1 MSFVKYID
9 DKDVCIQVYSECDG
23 HSIQV
28 LNADGDRVLHSSSW
42 SHDDLELGVGG
53 EKYFVEL
60 LKYLGYTVYHEEVY

>member
-42 SHDDLELGVGG
+42 SPSTGARGRRGKELRRAS
-53 EKYFVEL
+53 
-60 LKYLGYTVYHEEVY
+60 

>member
-28 LNADGDRVLHSSSW
+28 LNADGDRVRSTHK
-42 SHDDLELGVGG
+42 HLEPSRRGARGSEG
-53 EKYFVEL
+53 EGEL
-60 LKYLGYTVYHEEVY
+60 RRAS